1 MKSLF
6 QERLCVNPLFARLKH
21 HLPFPHLS
29 LKYFLTVIHHL
40 MIAMQKDLENA
51 HK

>member
-1 MKSLF
+1 MESVSK
-6 QERLCVNPLFARLKH
+6 EWLCVNPLFARLKH
-21 HLPFPHLS
+21 YLPFSHLS